1 MPTSPH
7 KRTLYIVLADHF
19 ILHTPVISTPPLPA
33 TLCLLYLY
41 THIYI
46 SLSLLTYP
54 THCLAH
60 EPPPPSLLTDSQHAA
75 GKRASLPE
83 SHLQLLPETER
94 KRARPPRPMSS
105 TFQFYPLL
113 VWLRC
118 QLRPVTLL
126 FARCYPIASSCTPS
140 LCPGLPWKHP
150 LSQRYI
156 ATDHNS
162 CILSFYTHIYIYIP
176 AVHPMES
183 WCGVMS
189 PRTGCA
195 LKILHLVLRADQ
207 WCCTGANLPF
217 PQIFLA

>member
-1 MPTSPH
+1 MALKINNFIESFQWGVLWVCFYLLSRTCDANFTPKTYSLHSVSRSLHLAHPSNINPTTSGYSLSSLPIH
-7 KRTLYIVLADHF
+7 TYI
-19 ILHTPVISTPPLPA
+19 
-33 TLCLLYLY
+33 Y
-41 THIYI
+41 IYI

-140 LCPGLPWKHP
+140 LCPGLP
-150 LSQRYI
+150 
-156 ATDHNS
+156 
-162 CILSFYTHIYIYIP
+162 
-176 AVHPMES
+176 
-183 WCGVMS
+183 
-189 PRTGCA
+189 
-195 LKILHLVLRADQ
+195 
-207 WCCTGANLPF
+207 
-217 PQIFLA
+217 